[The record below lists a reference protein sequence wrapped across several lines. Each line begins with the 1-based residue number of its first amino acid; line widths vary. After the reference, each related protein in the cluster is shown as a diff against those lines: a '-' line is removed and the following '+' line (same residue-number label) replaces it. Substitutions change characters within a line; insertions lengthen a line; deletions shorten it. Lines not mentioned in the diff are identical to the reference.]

1 LDAHPNQ
8 EMMIKLLVKTGDQ
21 KGRTFAIADGVVL
34 IGRSSSN
41 TITLSD
47 RRVSRKHASISLHGT
62 DYFVEDLGS
71 ANGTLVNKR
80 PVKRQILKPGDEI
93 RLGSTVLEV
102 TPFVGEEETGE
113 DLKGSESP
121 AHSISDYETIAGAT
135 VEIAIPPQGVDS
147 VVAFSSEAE
156 PSTLQKAYLRL
167 AVMYRLINDL
177 VSVTDLTE
185 LMDRTAERVLEIIKA
200 DRALIMLV
208 DDQSGELL
216 PQATC
221 RRKGLGS
228 GDEISFS
235 KTISRRVFETGES
248 ILTSDAMKDGRFLSS
263 DSIILNRIRSTLCV
277 PIKTKDRILG
287 IIHVDTLGN
296 VMGFSQEDLE
306 LLAAMGYQIG
316 IAVENAKLITDL
328 RKANVELKEQQAQL
342 IEAEKLALLGK
353 IAGGVAHE
361 INNPIMSVLGF
372 AGMAR
377 RKLSEEI
384 LGPGNKEACI
394 HYLNV
399 VQEEAQRCIQIAEN
413 ISNFYRRRHS
423 EKAPMDLNAVL
434 EAALNVANFHMNQGQ
449 IEIVR
454 NLKPDLPYVLA
465 SRGLIQ
471 QVIVNLALNARDAM
485 EEGGTLT
492 VSTEPENDSWVRLK
506 ISDTGC
512 GIKPEDIPKIFLPL
526 FTTKGEGKGT
536 GLGLSISHDII
547 KNHNGSIEVESVL
560 GKGTTFTIRLPTAN
574 EASSPPA
581 S

>member
-1 LDAHPNQ
+1 
-8 EMMIKLLVKTGDQ
+8 MMLKLLVKTGDK
-21 KGRTFAIADGVVL
+21 KGKTFPIADGIVF
-34 IGRSSSN
+34 IGRGSSN
-41 TITLSD
+41 TITLPD
-47 RRVSRKHASISLHGT
+47 KQVSRKHASISLHGT
-62 DYFVEDLGS
+62 DYFIEDLGS
-71 ANGTLVNKR
+71 ANGTLVNEH
-80 PVKRQILKPGDEI
+80 PVQRQILKPGDEI
-93 RLGSTVLEV
+93 KLGSTVLEV
-102 TPFVGEEETGE
+102 APFAGAEEIGE
-113 DLKGSESP
+113 D
-121 AHSISDYETIAGAT
+121 HETTNRST
-135 VEIAIPPQGVDS
+135 VEITIPPRGVES
-147 VVAFSSEAE
+147 VVALASETELSS
-156 PSTLQKAYLRL
+156 LQKAYPRL

-185 LMDRTAERVLEIIKA
+185 LMDRTAERVLEIMKA

-208 DDQSGELL
+208 DDQSGALL

-221 RRKGLGS
+221 RRKGLGY

-248 ILTSDAMKDGRFLSS
+248 ILTSDAMKDGRFLAS

-287 IIHVDTLGN
+287 IIHVDTLGK

-306 LLAAMGYQIG
+306 LLAAMGHQIG
-316 IAVENAKLITDL
+316 IAIENAKLVTDL
-328 RKANVELKEQQAQL
+328 RRANIELREQQAQL

-353 IAGGVAHE
+353 IVGGVAHE

-372 AGMAR
+372 TEMASR
-377 RKLSEEI
+377 RIKEGI
-384 LGPGNKEACI
+384 PDPANKEECI

-399 VQEEAQRCIQIAEN
+399 AQEEAQRCMQIVEN
-413 ISNFYRRRHS
+413 ISHFYRRKHS

-434 EAALNVANFHMNQGQ
+434 EAALNVASFHMNQGH

-454 NLKPDLPYVLA
+454 NLKPDLPLVLA

-471 QVIVNLALNARDAM
+471 QVIVNLVLNARDAM
-485 EEGGTLT
+485 EQGGTLT
-492 VSTEPENDSWVRLK
+492 VSTDHQDHAWFRLK

-512 GIKPEDIPKIFLPL
+512 GIKPDDIQKIFLPL
-526 FTTKGEGKGT
+526 FTTKEEGKGT
-536 GLGLSISHDII
+536 GFGLSISHDII

-560 GKGTTFTIRLPTAN
+560 GKGTTFTIRLPAAN

-581 S
+581 A